1 MTENNDYIYNED
13 IEYLELFT
21 TREHKLGGISE
32 RFVLNKGKEK
42 LTEIPARRTKI
53 IVVYGNIN
61 LTWKAINLLEKFNI
75 TLMKVNATGDPA
87 LMIGNDSKYVD
98 RKALKGLIKLNIA
111 EQEAKL
117 NIAKKLI
124 EAKIQ
129 SQSNLIFRKYRATLK
144 KNLKELSTKIRE
156 TLEKIEKTST
166 INELL
171 GIEGLASKHYFK
183 AIQEIIP
190 TIYNAN
196 ERSTKRNPTDPFNA
210 TLNYAYGIIRKMI
223 HRELVAQGVPP
234 ITGIIHSEE
243 RIKTPL
249 VFDLMEPIRPFIDLY
264 IVNLFTSKQIKNKHY
279 KKINE
284 KVTLTKTGRMLIL
297 EHLSRKTREKQNIT
311 LRISNNKDTKIK
323 TDITTA
329 TRILITTLKQS
340 LKNKKQSITIPILPR

>member
-1 MTENNDYIYNED
+1 
-13 IEYLELFT
+13 
-21 TREHKLGGISE
+21 
-32 RFVLNKGKEK
+32 
-42 LTEIPARRTKI
+42 
-53 IVVYGNIN
+53 
-61 LTWKAINLLEKFNI
+61 
-75 TLMKVNATGDPA
+75 
-87 LMIGNDSKYVD
+87 
-98 RKALKGLIKLNIA
+98 
-111 EQEAKL
+111 
-117 NIAKKLI
+117 
-124 EAKIQ
+124 
-129 SQSNLIFRKYRATLK
+129 
-144 KNLKELSTKIRE
+144 
-156 TLEKIEKTST
+156 
-166 INELL
+166 
-171 GIEGLASKHYFK
+171 
-183 AIQEIIP
+183 
-190 TIYNAN
+190 
-196 ERSTKRNPTDPFNA
+196 
-210 TLNYAYGIIRKMI
+210 MI